1 MFFRWQSNQTMRK
14 GFGRR
19 FGGWRVGNGKS
30 IKIWQHHW
38 LPQKHLTKVLSLMVE
53 TMEKATVDC
62 LIDEGTRT
70 WNVEMVDEIFAPQ
83 EAKEIKN
90 IHLAR
95 EAIEGSLYWPWEHDG
110 RLSCKSGYR
119 FLKEDKDVLQVAKQ
133 PDHEKGLWKKIWAL
147 NCLNKVRNLL
157 WRACRNSLPSKCN
170 LLRRTIITE
179 QLCDH
184 CKEDNEDVVHAVW
197 SCKELDGI

>member
-19 FGGWRVGNGKS
+19 FAGWRVGNGKS

-83 EAKEIKN
+83 EAKEIKKYSF
-90 IHLAR
+90 
-95 EAIEGSLYWPWEHDG
+95 G
-110 RLSCKSGYR
+110 
-119 FLKEDKDVLQVAKQ
+119 
-133 PDHEKGLWKKIWAL
+133 
-147 NCLNKVRNLL
+147 
-157 WRACRNSLPSKCN
+157 
-170 LLRRTIITE
+170 
-179 QLCDH
+179 
-184 CKEDNEDVVHAVW
+184 
-197 SCKELDGI
+197 